1 MTTKTKTVSGV
12 LREPLPKLL
21 ESKKGGLYCNFC
33 IMTKEGLQACMA
45 FDSVAEKICAFGT
58 VDKRI
63 SLSGY
68 TKNGEDALFIKQ
80 AEFAGDVVQTVDLLV
95 REYGSTEAARER
107 LKELIVEREKNGLVL
122 AHRADRS
129 LVWRPKDTCIEINGV
144 WMEKIEHLMNV
155 LGPETVVRVFR
166 DWAKEGMQNAEKTDK
181 RLLRFDG
188 VGYQKMIDE
197 LMKQAGEVA
206 PPF

>member
-68 TKNGEDALFIKQ
+68 TKGGEDALFIKQ

-107 LKELIVEREKNGLVL
+107 LKELIVEREKNGIVL
-122 AHRADRS
+122 ARRANGVM
-129 LVWRPKDTCIEINGV
+129 VWRPKDTCIEIGGI
-144 WMEKIEHLMNV
+144 WKEKIEHLMDT
-155 LGPETVVRVFR
+155 LGAETVTRIFR
-166 DWAKEGMQNAEKTDK
+166 EWAKEGIKNTDK
-181 RLLRFDG
+181 KDARLLRFDSA
-188 VGYQKMIDE
+188 GYCEMLDL
-197 LMKQAGEVA
+197 LMKQAEGVA